1 MPENISVILSEPR
14 PDDPGVEAL
23 ADSLA
28 ERLAGRPG
36 LRLARVANLYDLEPP
51 GPARESSR
59 RREGDRV
66 VLSALYPRATFWTLK
81 TAGVP
86 GCLADRG
93 ESAERAIWCLRLHP
107 GADAGEILGQIDRI
121 VARAHGGATTPGPGG
136 QPVRPSAPAH
146 QRWYPVI
153 DRQRCS
159 GCLECLNFCLF
170 GVYGVDAAG
179 GLLIE
184 QPDACR
190 AGCPACSRICPEGA
204 IMFPQHVDPAIAGDD
219 KASLEGLKLDL
230 SQLFAG
236 ADPSVMATAE
246 RDRALAAVETRED
259 SRGGDQL
266 DDLVDEMDEM
276 DL

>member
-36 LRLARVANLYDLEPP
+36 LRLAHVANLYDLEPAGPVMESIRRIEGDLVVLGVSTP
-51 GPARESSR
+51 GRHSGRSRRPASPAAWRIAASPPSGRSGACVFTRAPTPARFSARSTGSSPAHTGGR
-59 RREGDRV
+59 PHLG
-66 VLSALYPRATFWTLK
+66 LAASPCGHPPR
-81 TAGVP
+81 
-86 GCLADRG
+86 
-93 ESAERAIWCLRLHP
+93 
-107 GADAGEILGQIDRI
+107 
-121 VARAHGGATTPGPGG
+121 
-136 QPVRPSAPAH
+136 H

>member
-14 PDDPGVEAL
+14 PDDAGVQAL

-28 ERLAGRPG
+28 GRLAGRPG
-36 LRLARVANLYDLEPP
+36 LSLTRVPNLYDLEPG
-51 GPARESSR
+51 GPVMESIR
-59 RREGDRV
+59 RLEGDLV

-81 TAGVP
+81 TAGVS
-86 GCLADRG
+86 GCLGERG
-93 ESAERAIWCLRLHP
+93 ESDERAIWCLRLHS

-121 VARAHGGATTPGPGG
+121 ASRAHAAATAPAPGG
-136 QPVRPSAPAH
+136 QPVRPSAPAR

-236 ADPSVMATAE
+236 ADPSVMAAAE
-246 RDRALAAVETRED
+246 RDRALAEASANGD
-259 SRGGDQL
+259 SERGDQL